1 MTLLSDI
8 KGGIKHDETHA
19 LFPLPVITSKKKTS
33 DHYESIFLKRKRT
46 KIQTGAVVLWGT
58 RI

>member
-1 MTLLSDI
+1 MTLLSEI
-8 KGGIKHDETHA
+8 KGGIKDGENHA
-19 LFPLPVITSKKKTS
+19 LFPLQVFKSKIKTS

-46 KIQTGAVVLWGT
+46 KIQTGAVVPWGT